1 MSLDLRKLKN
11 PESILTGSKAETK
24 YPESEKI
31 RNNDYG
37 AIMEFIDFL
46 RNEGYEIKKLGN
58 LEEYMNSQDL
68 IYKFFEVD
76 KVKLEKERREML
88 KDF

>member
-1 MSLDLRKLKN
+1 MDLDLSKLKN
-11 PESILTGSKAETK
+11 PESKSILTGSKAK

-46 RNEGYEIKKLGN
+46 RNGGYEIKKWDN

-76 KVKLEKERREML
+76 KVKLEKERCEML